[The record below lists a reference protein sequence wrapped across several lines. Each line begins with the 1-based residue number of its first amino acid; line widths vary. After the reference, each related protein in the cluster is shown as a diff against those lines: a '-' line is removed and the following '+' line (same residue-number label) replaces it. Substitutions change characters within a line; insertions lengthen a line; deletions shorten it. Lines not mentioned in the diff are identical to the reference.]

1 MGICHIGDG
10 QTSGQSPT
18 MIADPVRRRL
28 EAELEEQGRDMKEV
42 SLAAGLGETYVRD
55 ALKRGRGKLEN
66 LFKVAAVL
74 GKSNE
79 WLIGVVESGP
89 VEMRGSSTITM
100 KPNASRREPVP
111 SYGPPLDVLG
121 VSRGGDD
128 GKLVYNGQVIETIPR
143 PPQLENVDE
152 AYATYVVG
160 DSMRPRFKPG
170 EKVWVHPHRPP
181 RQGDDVVV
189 QLHPET
195 EGEPPEGYIK
205 EFVKITPNRLILSQH
220 NPAHEI
226 ELDRR
231 LVKSVHVIVG
241 SLYV

>member
-10 QTSGQSPT
+10 QPSGQSPT
-18 MIADPVRRRL
+18 MIENAVRRRL
-28 EAELEEQGRDMKEV
+28 ESEMLEQGREMKEL

-66 LFKVAAVL
+66 LFKVAAEL

-79 WLIGVVESGP
+79 WLLGAVESGP
-89 VEMRGSSTITM
+89 VEMRGSATVTM
-100 KPNASRREPVP
+100 KPNASRREPAP

-195 EGEPPEGYIK
+195 EGEAPEGYIK
-205 EFVKITPNRLILSQH
+205 EFVKLTPTKLVLWQH
-220 NPAHEI
+220 NPGEEI
-226 ELDRR
+226 ELHRR